1 MIELRN
7 RYLFEGHLVMQTAL
21 HIGGGRATLSNSDSP
36 IVLTPEEKPYIP
48 GSSFKGALRST
59 IEKLVPLLS
68 DSAKPD
74 FVKLRS
80 CGLLE
85 LSKDTIKKMKRDD
98 LDKLCPTIR
107 QYDVQQRLR
116 DATPEQAENITRK
129 IYDQLC
135 HTCHLFGS
143 PYSASHINVNDLY
156 LAKNDKDEDDWS
168 WSGVVQVRDGVGI
181 DRDSETAKDGAK
193 YDFEVVP
200 SNAVFA
206 LSITLE
212 NATTEDLQL
221 VSVGLSE
228 FVHGFGM
235 IGGKRSRGLGACHL
249 IGLQVSAL
257 ELDKE
262 LGKKVEESVRNERLK
277 NYLLNRTFSKVES
290 GETFLQRYINS
301 LFDESAIAR

>member
-7 RYLFEGHLVMQTAL
+7 RYLFKGHLVMQTAL
-21 HIGGGRATLSNSDSP
+21 HIGGGRVTLSNSDSP

-59 IEKLVPLLS
+59 VEKLVPCLP
-68 DSAKPD
+68 DSA
-74 FVKLRS
+74 KLRS

-85 LSKDTIKKMKRDD
+85 LSRDAIKNMKRDD

-107 QYDVQQRLR
+107 QYDIQDRLQQ
-116 DATPEQAENITRK
+116 ATTPQEAEKITRE
-129 IYDQLC
+129 IYEKLC
-135 HTCHLFGS
+135 HTCRLFGS
-143 PYSASHINVNDLY
+143 PYAASHINVNDLY
-156 LAKNDKDEDDWS
+156 LAKNERNEDEWS

-181 DRDSETAKDGAK
+181 DRDSETARDGAK

-206 LSITLE
+206 LSITVE
-212 NATTEDLQL
+212 NATKEDLQL
-221 VSVGLSE
+221 FSVGLSE
-228 FVHGFGM
+228 FVNGSGM
-235 IGGKRSRGLGACHL
+235 IGGKRSRGLGACIL
-249 IGLQVSAL
+249 TDLQVSSL
-257 ELDKE
+257 ELDE
-262 LGKKVEESVRNERLK
+262 ESDEKVEESVRNERLK
-277 NYLLNRTFSKVES
+277 NYLLKRTFPKVES

>member
-7 RYLFEGHLVMQTAL
+7 RYLFEGRLVMQTAL
-21 HIGGGRATLSNSDSP
+21 HIGGGRVTLSNSDSP
-36 IVLTPEEKPYIP
+36 IVLTPEGKPYIP

-59 IEKLVPLLS
+59 IEKLVPNL
-68 DSAKPD
+68 PD
-74 FVKLRS
+74 PAKLRS

-85 LSKDTIKKMKRDD
+85 LSEYTINDMKRED
-98 LDKLCPTIR
+98 LDKMCPTIR
-107 QYDVQQRLR
+107 QRDIQKRLQN
-116 DATPEQAENITRK
+116 ATPQQAEKITK
-129 IYDQLC
+129 AIYDKLC
-135 HTCHLFGS
+135 HTCRLFGS
-143 PYSASHINVNDLY
+143 PYAASHINVNDLY
-156 LAKNDKDEDDWS
+156 LAKDDKKEDE

-212 NATTEDLQL
+212 NATEEDLQLEL

-235 IGGKRSRGLGACHL
+235 IGGKRSRGLGACRL
-249 IGLQVSAL
+249 TGLKVSSL
-257 ELDKE
+257 ELDN
-262 LGKKVEESVRNERLK
+262 KVAEPVRNERLK
-277 NYLLNRTFSKVES
+277 NYLLNRTFSNEEPGDS
-290 GETFLQRYINS
+290 FLQRHIK
-301 LFDESAIAR
+301 LIFD